1 MEQKQTAPLRFVIVL
16 SILFLLAWTALWY
29 YIREARAL
37 KEVRVGVVEWY
48 AEAQQSLE
56 ETREAIKKDLQESQQ
71 EFKNML
77 KESQQERTDFKRDTQ
92 QATDAVEEAYDDS
105 NTE

>member
-1 MEQKQTAPLRFVIVL
+1 
-16 SILFLLAWTALWY
+16 
-29 YIREARAL
+29 
-37 KEVRVGVVEWY
+37 
-48 AEAQQSLE
+48 
-56 ETREAIKKDLQESQQ
+56 
-71 EFKNML
+71 ML